1 MANVLN
7 KRNLDVSE
15 KPEQR
20 EERTKRISE
29 SGRGK
34 AINFNPT
41 KEQREKFDVIR
52 KRTRRTQADLA
63 REAIEDFLK
72 KHEQESV

>member
-1 MANVLN
+1 MLN
-7 KRNLDVSE
+7 ERNLDVNE

-41 KEQREKFDVIR
+41 KEQRDKFDVIM

-63 REAIEDFLK
+63 REAIDDFLK
-72 KHEQESV
+72 KHEQESA

>member
-1 MANVLN
+1 MTEEL
-7 KRNLDVSE
+7 KQ
-15 KPEQR
+15 P

-41 KEQREKFDVIR
+41 KEQRAKFDTLMQ
-52 KRTRRTQADLA
+52 RTRRTQADLA
-63 REAIEDFLK
+63 REAIDDLLK
-72 KHEQESV
+72 KHEQAQ

>member
-1 MANVLN
+1 VTEEL
-7 KRNLDVSE
+7 KQ
-15 KPEQR
+15 P

-41 KEQREKFDVIR
+41 KEQRAKFDALMQ
-52 KRTRRTQADLA
+52 RTRRTQADLA
-63 REAIEDFLK
+63 REAIDDLLK
-72 KHEQESV
+72 KHEQQTKELKSSST

>member
-7 KRNLDVSE
+7 ERNLDVKE

-29 SGRGK
+29 FGRGK

-41 KEQREKFDVIR
+41 KEQRDKFDVIM

-63 REAIEDFLK
+63 REAIDDFLK

>member
-1 MANVLN
+1 VNEEL
-7 KRNLDVSE
+7 
-15 KPEQR
+15 EQR

-41 KEQREKFDVIR
+41 KEQRTKFDAIR
-52 KRTRRTQADLA
+52 VRTRRTQADLA

-72 KHEQESV
+72 KYEQESA